1 MPEWVIEEGIGE
13 TRAALIDNDEIV
25 EARVR
30 REGMTPAG
38 TVIETKLVA
47 VAPRVTV
54 EALSKEFGGERFLL
68 PRGVSGVSEGGKLF
82 VEVTREAL
90 GGSEPWKLG
99 LARRTDEEPRDA
111 PPLADG
117 RPGRIDGWN
126 DLLEEAR
133 EGHVRFDG
141 GELRI
146 EPTAAMTMIDV
157 DGWLVPDKLS
167 QMAAWAAARAIR
179 RLDIG
184 GSVGIDFP
192 TLKDKAAR
200 SQVDSILDD
209 YLEKPFE
216 RTAMNGFGF
225 VQVVRP
231 RRRASLIELAADRA
245 PFEARAL
252 LRRAERE
259 IGAIRLVAHPAV
271 VADLEREKGWIDALS
286 RSVGGAVTLRA
297 EASLAMSGAYAEQA

>member
-1 MPEWVIEEGIGE
+1 MIEDGIGE
-13 TRAALIDNDEIV
+13 TRAALVVNDEIV
-25 EARVR
+25 EGRVR
-30 REGMTPAG
+30 REGVTPAG
-38 TVIETKLVA
+38 TVLEAKLVA

-54 EALSKEFGGERFLL
+54 EANGERLLL
-68 PRGVSGVSEGGKLF
+68 PRGVTGVSEGGRLF

-99 LARRTDEEPRDA
+99 LARRTDEEPREA
-111 PPLADG
+111 PPLADSK
-117 RPGRIDGWN
+117 PGRIEGW
-126 DLLEEAR
+126 DLLLEEAR
-133 EGHVRFDG
+133 GGIVRFDG

-157 DGWLVPDKLS
+157 DGWLLPDKLS

-184 GSVGIDFP
+184 GSTGIDFP

-200 SQVDSILDD
+200 TQVDSILDD
-209 YLEKPFE
+209 YLDKPFE

-245 PFEARAL
+245 AFEARAL
-252 LRRAERE
+252 LRRAEVE
-259 IGAIRLVAHPAV
+259 MGAIRLVAHPALIAV
-271 VADLEREKGWIDALS
+271 LEGKAGWIGRLS
-286 RSVGGAVTLRA
+286 RKVGGAVALRA
-297 EASLAMSGAYAEQA
+297 EPSLAMSGAYAEKA